1 MKKIF
6 FTLFVLALSATSSS
20 AKDRTE
26 REMQSI
32 ASKRLGLSMSTMA
45 TKAVNTAVKKVS
57 ESKQLAVY
65 NSKGRGFVVIAKDDD
80 FAPVLGYSDTDYDTD
95 VMPCGLKWW
104 MSQVEKSLEVRKAH
118 AQTYQPAVYA
128 SSTATNFITTSW
140 NQQAPYNTLCP
151 KIDGVAAPTG
161 CIATAM
167 AQIMY
172 YYKYPVSG

>member
-6 FTLFVLALSATSSS
+6 FTLFVLALSAISLQ

-32 ASKRLGLSMSTMA
+32 ASKRLGLSISAMS

-80 FAPVLGYSDTDYDTD
+80 FAPVLGYSDTDY
-95 VMPCGLKWW
+95 
-104 MSQVEKSLEVRKAH
+104 H
-118 AQTYQPAVYA
+118 
-128 SSTATNFITTSW
+128 
-140 NQQAPYNTLCP
+140 
-151 KIDGVAAPTG
+151 
-161 CIATAM
+161 
-167 AQIMY
+167 
-172 YYKYPVSG
+172 